1 MSSKRHGRRRERE
14 RARHAMKGRSKRRR
28 LRREKVWETSA
39 ITEHLRG
46 HGAQPDMEQSQ
57 ISIRPNQ
64 EYTPP
69 PPLALF
75 FPQEGGGEDSAH
87 LAPSFPSRAEVEA
100 LLGVG
105 AWPAV
110 LVTVPKLPQNGPL
123 RSLPPSLPSLS
134 LPLLPSLRIDVLVR
148 ITTHP
153 RHVPSIRLLTYL
165 PSFDHRLHSAPS
177 PSTRSARFPRF
188 SNSVNVTA
196 ETTSVRGSR
205 DRVHRTDSFRALLLE
220 YTCLDTCSPVSIVVI
235 IGQKKDRS
243 SSRVECASSPTPLL
257 SIRIYGKEER
267 SFMLPESKF
276 PVTGKFERCACELI
290 YDTLFDFSFLLSLFL
305 ERERE
310 LDSIEIEIEDGFLEK
325 SPLPSTPRRLDIFL
339 SIAADLPFLTYLRPC
354 QLQSKRMLG
363 RVCGHETVLS
373 TCCP

>member
-1 MSSKRHGRRRERE
+1 
-14 RARHAMKGRSKRRR
+14 MKGRSKRRR

-276 PVTGKFERCACELI
+276 PVTGKFERCARELI

-310 LDSIEIEIEDGFLEK
+310 SWI
-325 SPLPSTPRRLDIFL
+325 R
-339 SIAADLPFLTYLRPC
+339 
-354 QLQSKRMLG
+354 SK
-363 RVCGHETVLS
+363 
-373 TCCP
+373 

>member
-1 MSSKRHGRRRERE
+1 
-14 RARHAMKGRSKRRR
+14 
-28 LRREKVWETSA
+28 
-39 ITEHLRG
+39 
-46 HGAQPDMEQSQ
+46 MEQSQ

-235 IGQKKDRS
+235 IGQKRDRS
-243 SSRVECASSPTPLL
+243 SSRIECASSPTPLL